1 MENADAL
8 KPGHESTEPV
18 ILKVTEDIRSYLY
31 ETAKWTR
38 FLSIVGFVICAL
50 IIIFAFSVPAIL
62 SAVAV
67 RMPAN
72 PLARVSSGLFTI
84 PYLLIGLLY
93 FYPSLLLFK
102 FANAAK
108 TAVLYNDQPAF
119 SIAIGKM
126 KSFFKFWGILT
137 IIAIALNLLLFLFM
151 VVAGIGVASA
161 A

>member
-8 KPGHESTEPV
+8 KPGHEPAEPV
-18 ILKVTEDIRSYLY
+18 ILRVTEDVRSYLY
-31 ETAKWTR
+31 ETSKWSR

-50 IIIFAFSVPAIL
+50 IVIFAFSVPAIL
-62 SAVAV
+62 SAIAV
-67 RMPAN
+67 QLPAN
-72 PLARVSSGLFTI
+72 PLAKVSSGLFTI
-84 PYLLIGLLY
+84 PYLIIGLLY

-108 TAVLYNDQPAF
+108 TAVLYNDQP
-119 SIAIGKM
+119 SLSTAISKM